1 MWLDTYCLMKTIQI
15 DLSGKYL
22 QNEIPTNS
30 IFFKNLTGIGATHIE
45 LNIAK
50 RNSLII
56 EPNVPVIEGKTSG
69 RNDLLG
75 VYEGITTQ
83 DIERYLRSNT
93 KFKKI
98 VTTPE
103 SLSKIMI
110 VFEAMEI
117 DYLNTYFMLID
128 ECERLIRDAEYRKT
142 ILFPLEFFF
151 KFKHKAF
158 VSATAIIPSDP
169 RFKNH
174 KFSIYNVVPTYGI
187 KKDLNVTTTNHT
199 VSSINKAFKTSKAD
213 KVFIFLNSIVGS
225 ASIIKSLGIASESS
239 IFTSSDGI
247 KDYKNRVKGVTP
259 KHLTDTLDKEKF
271 SKYNFLTSRYFSAVD
286 IDIEECV
293 DILIISDLN
302 SFKHSLIAPQTDLIQ
317 IVGRI
322 RNKEYIASIN
332 FIVNIPKTIEYTSQ
346 ESIEKAFNFGIQL
359 RDFLKT
365 ASLSTDNQDIKD
377 FMKQIIQIN
386 GDKAFFNEDFN
397 TNYFMMD
404 NFRYENLVKSFY
416 ASEQRLIEIIGGI
429 AISGTDKKYFKVNH
443 ISDVF
448 DLSQTEVKFKS
459 AKMPFKDK
467 FEELISL
474 MENIQES
481 KKESFETPY
490 QVDNSIELEKKIMA
504 EYFEM
509 YEIFLNDGADKL
521 REIGN
526 TQKAIKDYYYLNY
539 DNSHLDKISLIRDL
553 YRKFTIGQEY
563 TQKECLDIFFEI
575 FLEYNPKESR
585 TIIHIERYFEI
596 ERFKKRLNRNP
607 NQTRMIKIISP
618 KFNVA

>member
-1 MWLDTYCLMKTIQI
+1 MKTIQI
-15 DLSGKYL
+15 DLTGKYL
-22 QNEIPTNS
+22 KNEIPTNS

-75 VYEGITTQ
+75 VYEGVTTQ

-93 KFKKI
+93 EFKKI
-98 VTTPE
+98 VSTPE
-103 SLSKIMI
+103 SLSKII
-110 VFEAMEI
+110 TAFEAMEI

-169 RFKNH
+169 RFKGN
-174 KFSIYNVVPTYGI
+174 KFSIYNVVPKYGI
-187 KKDLNVTTTNHT
+187 KKDLNVITTNHT
-199 VSSINKAFKTSKAD
+199 LSSINKAFQTSKAD
-213 KVFIFLNSIVGS
+213 KIFIFLNSIVGS
-225 ASIIKSLGIASESS
+225 ASVIKSLKIADKSS

-247 KDYKNRVKGVTP
+247 KDYNNRVKGVSP
-259 KHLTDTLDKEKF
+259 KYLTDTLDKEKF

-293 DILIISDLN
+293 DILIISDL
-302 SFKHSLIAPQTDLIQ
+302 SLFKHSLIAPQADLIQ

-322 RNKEYIASIN
+322 RKKEYISSIN
-332 FIVNIPKTIEYTSQ
+332 FIVNAPKTIEYMAQ
-346 ESIEKAFNFGIQL
+346 ESIEKTFEFGIQL

-365 ASLSTDNQDIKD
+365 ASLSTDNQNIKD
-377 FMKQIIQIN
+377 FISQIIKIN
-386 GDKAFFNEDFN
+386 GDKAFFNEDFT

-416 ASEQRLIEIIGGI
+416 TSEQRLIEIIKGL
-429 AISGTDKKYFKVNH
+429 AIRDTDKKYFNVNH
-443 ISDVF
+443 ISDEF
-448 DLSQTEVKFKS
+448 DLSLSEVKFIS

-467 FEELISL
+467 FEQLISS
-474 MENIQES
+474 MENIQKS
-481 KKESFETPY
+481 KKESFETLY
-490 QVDNSIELEKKIMA
+490 QVDNSLELEREIIA
-504 EYFEM
+504 EYLEM
-509 YEIFLNDGADKL
+509 YEIFLNEGAGKL

-539 DNSHLDKISLIRDL
+539 DNSHLENIPLIKDL
-553 YRKFTIGQEY
+553 YRKFTIDQEY
-563 TQKECLDIFFEI
+563 TQTECLDIFFEI
-575 FLEYNPKESR
+575 FFKYNPKESR

-596 ERFKKRLNRNP
+596 KRFKKRLNSNP

>member
-1 MWLDTYCLMKTIQI
+1 VWLDTHCLMKTIHI
-15 DLSGKYL
+15 DLTGKYL
-22 QNEIPTNS
+22 QNEIPTKS

-56 EPNVPVIEGKTSG
+56 EPNVPVIEGKTIG
-69 RNDLLG
+69 RDDVLG
-75 VYEGITTQ
+75 VYEGVTTQ

-93 KFKKI
+93 EFKKI

-103 SLSKIMI
+103 SLSKII
-110 VFEAMEI
+110 TVFKAMEI

-151 KFKHKAF
+151 EFKYKAF

-169 RFKNH
+169 RFKDN

-187 KKDLNVTTTNHT
+187 KKDLNVITTNHT

-225 ASIIKSLGIASESS
+225 ANIINSLGITNEST

-247 KDYKNRVKGVTP
+247 KDYKNRVKGVIP

-302 SFKHSLIAPQTDLIQ
+302 LFKHSLIAPQTDLIQ

-322 RNKEYIASIN
+322 RKKEYISSIN
-332 FIVNIPKTIEYTSQ
+332 FIVNVPKTIEYTPQ

-386 GDKAFFNEDFN
+386 GDKAFFNEDFT

-404 NFRYENLVKSFY
+404 NFKDENLVKSFY
-416 ASEQRLIEIIGGI
+416 ASEQRLIEIIEGI
-429 AISGTDKKYFKVNH
+429 AIRGTDKKYFKVNH
-443 ISDVF
+443 ISEVF

-467 FEELISL
+467 FEELISS
-474 MENIQES
+474 MENIQQS
-481 KKESFETPY
+481 KKDSFETPY
-490 QVDNSIELEKKIMA
+490 QVDNSLELEQKIITG
-504 EYFEM
+504 YPEM
-509 YEIFLNDGADKL
+509 YEIFLNEGAGKL

-526 TQKAIKDYYYLNY
+526 TQKAIKEYYYLNY
-539 DNSHLDKISLIRDL
+539 DDSHLENVPLIADL
-553 YRKFTIGQEY
+553 YRAFTVGKEY
-563 TQKECLDIFFEI
+563 TQAECLDMFFKIFSKYNPNESREIIHIKRFFEI
-575 FLEYNPKESR
+575 ELLR
-585 TIIHIERYFEI
+585 
-596 ERFKKRLNRNP
+596 KRLNGDS
-607 NQTRMIKIISP
+607 NQTRIIKIVSP
-618 KFNVA
+618 KFKVA